1 MDKDEAW
8 DYLTETVGVSEET
21 LQVVTA
27 INGYTVDTL
36 KDVLYAVAAER
47 AFPDDAEDY
56 AEI

>member
-47 AFPDDAEDY
+47 DFPSDEDY
-56 AEI
+56 EEE